1 MVLFGER
8 KLLEG
13 FRGCTFKMLNLFRS
27 APEWVHFIDIR
38 ESSICFLLQHP
49 CKVGTQMRLRFPLS
63 RPSPHDKLD
72 VSVTVSACRHSR
84 REGYI
89 GVAEPNLPPAEQL
102 EVADTLRKY
111 CLVRAP
117 EQLAEVR
124 QTERSR
130 VSLRVMG
137 RHLPFYR
144 AVALDLTPGGMKLH
158 CQGMVQVGDVMEL
171 LMDTD
176 VASVGE
182 VQVKGRVVWALA
194 DPQAEDSAIRSCVA
208 GIQLIPMQERK
219 LAQVQAYLKAIAK
232 RGDDERVSH
241 RLAID

>member
-1 MVLFGER
+1 
-8 KLLEG
+8 
-13 FRGCTFKMLNLFRS
+13 MLNLFRS

-38 ESSICFLLQHP
+38 EGSICFLLQRP
-49 CKVGTQMRLRFPLS
+49 CKIGTQMRLRFPLT

-72 VSVTVSACRHSR
+72 VSVTISACRASR
-84 REGYI
+84 GDGSI
-89 GVAEPNLPPAEQL
+89 GVAEPNLPPAERL
-102 EVADTLRKY
+102 ELADTLRKY

-117 EQLAEVR
+117 EHLVEVR

-158 CQGMVQVGDVMEL
+158 CQGMMQVGDVMEL
-171 LMDTD
+171 LIDTD

-182 VQVKGRVVWALA
+182 VQVKCRVAWTLA
-194 DPQAEDSAIRSCVA
+194 DPQAEDSAIRSCIA
-208 GIQLIPMQERK
+208 GMQLVSLQERK
-219 LAQVQAYLKAIAK
+219 LAQVQAYLQAIAK
-232 RGDDERVSH
+232 RDDDGRVSH
-241 RLAID
+241 RLARD

>member
-1 MVLFGER
+1 
-8 KLLEG
+8 
-13 FRGCTFKMLNLFRS
+13 MLNLFRS

-49 CKVGTQMRLRFPLS
+49 CKVGTQMRLRFPLNL
-63 RPSPHDKLD
+63 PSPHDKLD
-72 VSVTVSACRHSR
+72 VSVTISACRHSQKD
-84 REGYI
+84 GYI
-89 GVAEPNLPPAEQL
+89 GVAEPNLPFAERL
-102 EVADTLRKY
+102 ELADTLRKY

-117 EQLAEVR
+117 EQLREVR

-158 CQGMVQVGDVMEL
+158 CQGMLRVGDVMEL
-171 LMDTD
+171 LIDTD

-182 VQVKGRVVWALA
+182 VQVKCRVVWTVA
-194 DPQAEDSAIRSCVA
+194 DPQAEDSAIRSCHA
-208 GIQLIPMQERK
+208 GMQLVSLQGRK
-219 LAQVQAYLKAIAK
+219 LAQVQAYLQAIAK
-232 RGDDERVSH
+232 RGEDERVSH
-241 RLAID
+241 RLARD

>member
-1 MVLFGER
+1 
-8 KLLEG
+8 
-13 FRGCTFKMLNLFRS
+13 
-27 APEWVHFIDIR
+27 
-38 ESSICFLLQHP
+38 
-49 CKVGTQMRLRFPLS
+49 MRLRFPLNL
-63 RPSPHDKLD
+63 PSPRDKLD
-72 VSVTVSACRHSR
+72 LSVTISACRISR
-84 REGYI
+84 GDGYI
-89 GVAEPNLPPAEQL
+89 GVAEPNLPFVERL

-124 QTERSR
+124 QTERKS

-158 CQGMVQVGDVMEL
+158 CQGMLQVGDVMEL
-171 LMDTD
+171 LIDTD

-182 VQVKGRVVWALA
+182 IQVKGRVAWTLD
-194 DPQAEDSAIRSCVA
+194 DPQAEDSVIRSCIT
-208 GIQLIPMQERK
+208 GMQLVSLQERK
-219 LAQVQAYLKAIAK
+219 LAQVQAYLQAIAK

-241 RLAID
+241 RLARD